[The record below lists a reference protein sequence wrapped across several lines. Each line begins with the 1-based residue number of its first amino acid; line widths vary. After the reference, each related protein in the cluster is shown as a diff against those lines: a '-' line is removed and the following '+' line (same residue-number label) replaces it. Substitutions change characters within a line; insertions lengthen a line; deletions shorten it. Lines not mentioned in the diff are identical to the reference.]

1 MYKRSYS
8 ARKKFRT
15 KSEVRLFDV
24 HGTQDHRQSDD
35 GRLFVRK
42 RKGLWFPEEEG
53 MTLIFIMLIIII
65 SIIGGLTVLIK
76 GVNGGI
82 TYSVEFVPI
91 ANKPFALAEVLSRM
105 QFGDRSFLE
114 EAIESSATGS
124 LESAGAGGMI
134 SDLRALMKTYGIDNY
149 AVSISGVMGIDSA
162 GERCGTV
169 LDGWCTQSCDVGY
182 VKINAAGACRPS
194 QVCCQPNAEE
204 YKKTSNLQVVP
215 CGTGTC
221 SAGIMKT
228 AVGSAGPVVYL
239 YQLGPFCGD
248 GMNEIDTNA
257 CKNANGGATSMCCAP
272 KTEQSV
278 VNTLNRASVPLLFK
292 QKSGQEPVRFLTI
305 EVGVNG

>member
-15 KSEVRLFDV
+15 KSDGRLFDV
-24 HGTQDHRQSDD
+24 HGTQDHMTNEVRLCRRKNSAMHRQSDD

-53 MTLIFIMLIIII
+53 MTLIFIMLIISI
-65 SIIGGLTVLIK
+65 SVIGGLTVLIK

-91 ANKPFALAEVLSRM
+91 ANKPFALAEVLTQM
-105 QFGDRSFLE
+105 QFSDRSFLE

-182 VKINAAGACRPS
+182 VKINAAGACSPGR
-194 QVCCQPNAEE
+194 VCCHPNAEK
-204 YKKTSNLQVVP
+204 YKRTSTLQVVP
-215 CGTGTC
+215 CGT
-221 SAGIMKT
+221 
-228 AVGSAGPVVYL
+228 
-239 YQLGPFCGD
+239 
-248 GMNEIDTNA
+248 A
-257 CKNANGGATSMCCAP
+257 C
-272 KTEQSV
+272 
-278 VNTLNRASVPLLFK
+278 RLL
-292 QKSGQEPVRFLTI
+292 V
-305 EVGVNG
+305 